1 MMLYKKEKYFWD
13 AIKIQQKNYKIIL
26 KKNLVHLHGL
36 QASYHK
42 RKAPTQRTFDKKN
55 GECYKCGKKGHFKH

>member
-13 AIKIQQKNYKIIL
+13 AIKIQQKNYKIIF
-26 KKNLVHLHGL
+26 KKNPVHLHGL

-55 GECYKCGKKGHFKH
+55 DECYKCGKKGHFKH